1 MSQLQK
7 TIAKLQRR
15 EGPSIG
21 FGPVNREQPKAM
33 ALVARVRSAAEAR
46 AALEAG
52 ADAVLFHFG
61 DAATTAKEMEGVAG
75 PKVAV
80 GALLDRLTEDDASV
94 LRAVGCDFVVSPPE
108 TTDSAAVD
116 ADQMGHVVIASES
129 MEDNVLRALGPLGLD
144 ALYVERPHGP
154 MKLAGQ
160 LGLVRIASFANTG
173 LMATIDTSASISD
186 LRVLRDSDLAAIA
199 SRLRAVPAPRKGK
212 RGGNDVA
219 IVPSVRPASPEEH
232 EHEEE
237 DDALDVANRMNAG
250 TLDIRNA

>member
-33 ALVARVRSAAEAR
+33 ALVARVRSANEAR

-75 PKVAV
+75 PKVAA
-80 GALLDRLTEDDASV
+80 GALLDRLTEDDAAA
-94 LRAVGCDFVVSPPE
+94 LRAVGCDYVVSPLE

-116 ADQMGHVVIASES
+116 ADRMGHVVIASES

-160 LGLVRIASFANTG
+160 LGLVRIASFASTG
-173 LMATIDTSASISD
+173 LMATIDTSASVSD
-186 LRVLRDSDLAAIA
+186 LRVLRDSGVVAVVAPASATPSDIA
-199 SRLRAVPAPRKGK
+199 GIAGRLKAVPAPRKGK
-212 RGGNDVA
+212 REGGDLA
-219 IVPSVRPASPEEH
+219 IVPSVRPTSTEEH

-237 DDALDVANRMNAG
+237 DE
-250 TLDIRNA
+250 